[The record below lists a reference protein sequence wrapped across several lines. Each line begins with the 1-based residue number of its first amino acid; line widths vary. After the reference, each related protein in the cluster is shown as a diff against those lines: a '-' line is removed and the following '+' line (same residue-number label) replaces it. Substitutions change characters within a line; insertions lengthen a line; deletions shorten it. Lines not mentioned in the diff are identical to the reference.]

1 MDIAQQDTT
10 VYQYCLGGLAS
21 STKKTYQAAIK
32 RFLLFCNKYNIAQP
46 FPVNELL
53 LCRFCAEMA
62 IQGLAPATLKTYLSG
77 IRHAQIMNGFPEPA
91 QVASMPRL
99 KLLQAGV
106 VRERAFGSS
115 THTAPKPRL
124 PITIQ
129 LLSDIVRIWS
139 RDSSSQ
145 PHDTAMLW
153 AAATLFLQLLSR
165 GGNHGTISRRIR
177 STPSSDLGRHFYQ
190 RPRLTYLVR
199 RGVPNRV

>member
-1 MDIAQQDTT
+1 
-10 VYQYCLGGLAS
+10 
-21 STKKTYQAAIK
+21 
-32 RFLLFCNKYNIAQP
+32 
-46 FPVNELL
+46 
-53 LCRFCAEMA
+53 MA

-129 LLSDIVRIWS
+129 LLSDNRSHLVERQLLAAS
-139 RDSSSQ
+139 RHSHVVGLQ
-145 PHDTAMLW
+145 L
-153 AAATLFLQLLSR
+153 TLFLQLLSR
-165 GGNHGTISRRIR
+165 GGNHGTMSAQENVDPRLHLTWGDISM
-177 STPSSDLGRHFYQ
+177 Q
-190 RPRLTYLVR
+190 RPSTHLPSQAGRAQSRLRIWSGDTSTHKLVHAR
-199 RGVPNRV
+199 EL